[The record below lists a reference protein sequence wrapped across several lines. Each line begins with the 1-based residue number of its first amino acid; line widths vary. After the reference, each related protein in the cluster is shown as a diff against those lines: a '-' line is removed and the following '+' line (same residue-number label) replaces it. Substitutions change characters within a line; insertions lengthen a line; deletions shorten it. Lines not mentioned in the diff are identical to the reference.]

1 MKEIKFLYIEKVLSG
16 NMENIKEKFKI
27 PEIETLKQEQIMVL
41 KKINREGIR
50 HLKYYHST
58 MDAFRFPELRVKTQ
72 DTVYYEEVLPI
83 IAKILMEH
91 ESIKQQKQV
100 YE

>member
-1 MKEIKFLYIEKVLSG
+1 
-16 NMENIKEKFKI
+16 MENIKEKFKI